1 MKDPWLADPLA
12 TCFLQNGRKNC
23 KGSNVNLIM
32 RMPTVIDRLVY
43 SDRMHVTTL
52 TATHSKVFSSQKEY
66 IVLSIK

>member
-1 MKDPWLADPLA
+1 
-12 TCFLQNGRKNC
+12 
-23 KGSNVNLIM
+23 M

-66 IVLSIK
+66 SIK